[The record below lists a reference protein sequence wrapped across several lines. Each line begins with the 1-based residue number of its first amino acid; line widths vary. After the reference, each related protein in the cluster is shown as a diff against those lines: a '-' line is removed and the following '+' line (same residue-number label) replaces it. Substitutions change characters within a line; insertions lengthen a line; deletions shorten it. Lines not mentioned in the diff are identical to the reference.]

1 MQDGEVG
8 MLIDFSFANYRSFK
22 QEQSFSMTRERRFN
36 DGTFGELSTICAV
49 YGANASG
56 KSNFLRALWTM
67 CEMVRN
73 SYGQGHTSSAIPRN
87 PFIDPV
93 RGRNEPS
100 MFLCEFIASD
110 DQRYRYWFR
119 FNDETIIEEELVVYR
134 LLPEGRRSS
143 HASRL
148 FTREGSK
155 MDFGPSFR
163 GPRAQVR
170 KTLELRPNAL
180 LLSTAAAAGI
190 ESITPAFEFLA
201 YGISFCDASGYADE
215 QERIVNEFNR
225 KTAFAGYLSQLIRY
239 ADFGIDAVRSAP
251 VSIDDGIKDAFKQQL
266 REQLG
271 ADESKLEQLF
281 AANSGTQLV
290 FDHTLGEGIATL
302 LMGDESRGTIA
313 ALSFFSLVLHQ
324 LTKSTITL
332 VDEIDTSLH
341 PTLVRELV
349 SLFVDPLTNPKRS
362 QLIFTTH
369 DTSLINVSGSSAR
382 IIGADQT
389 WLVEKLRN
397 AESEIYPVTDMH
409 VRTEENI
416 GRNYLNGV
424 YGGVPKPDFHTTFAR
439 IIDEIETSTYTPTTE
454 EAVA

>member
-1 MQDGEVG
+1 

-22 QEQSFSMTRERRFN
+22 QEQSFSMSRESRFD
-36 DGTFGELSTICAV
+36 DGAFGGLSSICAI

-56 KSNFLRALWTM
+56 KSNFLRALWDM

-87 PFIDPV
+87 PFITPS
-93 RGRNEPS
+93 GERNEPS
-100 MFLCEFIASD
+100 MFLCEFIAAD
-110 DQRYRYWFR
+110 GQRYRYWFR
-119 FNDETIIEEELVVYR
+119 FDDETILEEELVVYR
-134 LLPEGRRSS
+134 LLSEGRTSS
-143 HASRL
+143 YASRL
-148 FTREGSK
+148 FTREGSNI
-155 MDFGPSFR
+155 DFGPSFR

-180 LLSTAAAAGI
+180 LLSAAAAAGI

-215 QERIVNEFNR
+215 QKLIVNEFNR

-251 VSIDDGIKDAFKQQL
+251 VIIDDGLKDAFKQHL

-271 ADESKLEQLF
+271 ADENKLEQLF
-281 AANSGTQLV
+281 SSNSGTQLV
-290 FDHTLGEGIATL
+290 FDHALGEGIATL
-302 LMGDESRGTIA
+302 VMEDESRGTIA
-313 ALSFFSLVLHQ
+313 ALSFFSLVLRQ
-324 LTKSTITL
+324 LAKSTVTL

-341 PTLVRELV
+341 PTLVKELV
-349 SLFVDPLTNPKRS
+349 ALFSDPLTNPNKS

-382 IIGADQT
+382 IVGADQT
-389 WLVEKLRN
+389 WLVEKLGN
-397 AESEIYPVTDMH
+397 GESEIYPVTDMGI
-409 VRTEENI
+409 RKEENI

-424 YGGVPKPDFHTTFAR
+424 YGGVPKPDFHTAFAR
-439 IIDEIETSTYTPTTE
+439 IIGEIEKSKHEPEME
-454 EAVA
+454 EVIA